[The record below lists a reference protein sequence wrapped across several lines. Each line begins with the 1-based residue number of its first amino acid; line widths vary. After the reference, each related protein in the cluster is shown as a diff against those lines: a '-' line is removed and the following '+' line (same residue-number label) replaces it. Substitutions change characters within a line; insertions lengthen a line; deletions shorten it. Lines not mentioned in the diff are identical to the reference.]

1 MRKTVMLALVGAAT
15 FAQSAFGQSEV
26 KIGIITTV
34 SGPAGYLG
42 EDIRDG
48 FQLAVE
54 QGGGKLGGVPV
65 KVLVEDDAMKPG
77 QGKQIAEKFLTREN
91 VKILTGF
98 VFSNVLAAV
107 APDALDAGA
116 FVISPNAGPS
126 NFAGKDCNKNY
137 FVTSWQNDATFE
149 AAGQSATNF
158 GYKRAYIL
166 APNFQAGKDALA
178 GFKRYFKGE
187 IVEETY
193 TKLDQ
198 VDFGAEMAKIRA
210 AKPDSVFQFHPGG
223 LGIIFMKQY
232 LRAGL
237 GDIPMFVGGSGLDR
251 RIMAAIGDAAV
262 GVNITTHWSADFD
275 NEASRAFVAAFKAKH
290 NRTPDTYASQGYDTA
305 LLVGSALKAVH
316 GDLAT
321 PETFRQALLQADFKS
336 VRGPFKFG
344 RNQHPIQDLYALRVV
359 KDANGQ
365 LDIKT
370 VSKVLSDHADAYG
383 KDCKL

>member
-1 MRKTVMLALVGAAT
+1 MRKLTLWTALCFALVIQPA
-15 FAQSAFGQSEV
+15 FAQSEV
-26 KIGIITTV
+26 KIGMITTL

-48 FQLAVE
+48 FQLALD

-65 KVLVEDDAMKPG
+65 KLLVEDDAVKPG

-149 AAGQSATNF
+149 AAGQNATNA
-158 GYKRAYIL
+158 GAKRAFIL

-178 GFKRYFKGE
+178 GFKRYFKGQIIDE
-187 IVEETY
+187 AY

-198 VDFGAEMAKIRA
+198 VDFGAELARIRSE
-210 AKPDSVFQFHPGG
+210 KPDAVFQFHPGG

-237 GDIPMFVGGSGLDR
+237 GDIPMYVGGSGLDR
-251 RIMAAIGDAAV
+251 RIMAALGDAAL

-275 NEASRAFVAAFKAKH
+275 NPESKAFVAAFKAKY
-290 NRTPDTYASQGYDTA
+290 NRVPDTYASQGYDTA
-305 LLVGSALKAVH
+305 MLIGSALKAVK
-316 GDLAT
+316 GDLSNSEA
-321 PETFRQALLQADFKS
+321 FRQAMLKADFKS
-336 VRGPFKFG
+336 VRGPFKFA
-344 RNQHPIQDLYALRVV
+344 RNQHPIQDLYAMRVI
-359 KDANGQ
+359 KDANGK

-370 VSKVLSDHADAYG
+370 VGKILTNHTDAYG
-383 KDCKL
+383 SECKL